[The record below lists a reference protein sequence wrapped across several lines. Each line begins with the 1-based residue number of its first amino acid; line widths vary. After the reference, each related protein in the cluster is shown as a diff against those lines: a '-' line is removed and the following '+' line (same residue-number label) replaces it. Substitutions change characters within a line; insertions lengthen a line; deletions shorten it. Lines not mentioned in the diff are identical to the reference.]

1 MSKKVLAI
9 MLSVIMAVA
18 LAAIPASA
26 SLLDSFSNVTKVAS
40 AEQGESTTTAVVA
53 EKVETPAE

>member
-53 EKVETPAE
+53 E